1 MIPPQP
7 SSLMAGRTWD
17 QQRMQSCG
25 KSNLIGSISP
35 GKFADIIAVDGVQL
49 IDDISVLEQVFLVMK
64 EGKTYKQKLL

>member
-1 MIPPQP
+1 
-7 SSLMAGRTWD
+7 
-17 QQRMQSCG
+17 MQSCG